1 LGSVLGGLSVT
12 EEKRLRSYG
21 TNLGLAF
28 HLVDDLLDFI
38 SSEEKPRK
46 PIGHDLPRG
55 KVTLWSIY
63 PLKKCGPEE
72 TAKVARVLEERGFHS
87 VRSEEV
93 LNLVRAN
100 GTLGAA
106 RERARPFA
114 EWARRGLEG
123 FPNSVY
129 KDALRS
135 LPDFI
140 IARES

>member
-1 LGSVLGGLSVT
+1 MLGGLSVT

-72 TAKVARVLEERGFHS
+72 TAKVARVLDGRGFHS
-87 VRSEEV
+87 VRSEKI
-93 LNLVRAN
+93 LNLVRASGAL
-100 GTLGAA
+100 GTV
-106 RERARPFA
+106 RERARQFA
-114 EWARRGLEG
+114 EQARRRLEG
-123 FPNSVY
+123 FPDSIY
-129 KDALRS
+129 QHALRS

-140 IARES
+140 IARQS